1 MMESVVENI
10 AVIIPSRGRPEEL
23 AETLSSIQRQTVIPQ
38 EIILSVTSEQD
49 VSPDVLQADNVA
61 LCIGEEGGAAQRNRA
76 IRALH
81 QGIEIVIFLDD
92 DVELAPNYIEVI
104 RSVFAQRPD
113 LVGLNGNVL
122 VNGGVDRLRARQIV
136 EEHFRS
142 TLECNS
148 NSQLYPGAHG
158 LHGCCMSIRRSLFDH
173 IQFDERL
180 KSYSWL
186 EDADIGKRAHRYG
199 TIGFCPDACLVHLG
213 SRRGRDSARKF
224 GFAQIMNPVYL
235 ANTGVFRW
243 RETVVRHLIKSIAA
257 NVAGVILCDRE
268 VDRRGRLYGNAVAL
282 GMICRGRIRPEDILR
297 IRD

>member
-1 MMESVVENI
+1 MESAVDNI

-23 AETLSSIQRQTVIPQ
+23 AETLFSIQRQTVISQ
-38 EIILSVTSEQD
+38 DIILAVTSEQD
-49 VSPDVLQADNVA
+49 VSPDVLQADNVT
-61 LCIGEEGGAAQRNRA
+61 LCIGEAGGTAKRNRA

-81 QGIEIVIFLDD
+81 EGIEIVIFLDD
-92 DVELAPNYIEVI
+92 DVELTRNYVEVV

-122 VNGGVDRLRARQIV
+122 ANGGVDRLRARQII
-136 EEHFRS
+136 EQHSRS
-142 TLECNS
+142 TPEGNS
-148 NSQLYPGAHG
+148 ILQLYPGTHG
-158 LHGCCMSIRRSLFDH
+158 LYGCCMSVRRSLFDH

-199 TIGFCPDACLVHLG
+199 TIGFCPDACLVRLG

-235 ANTGVFRW
+235 ASTGVFRW
-243 RETVVRHLIKSIAA
+243 RETLVHHLSRNAEITVRSL
-257 NVAGVILCDRE
+257 AGRSSV
-268 VDRRGRLYGNAVAL
+268 G
-282 GMICRGRIRPEDILR
+282 
-297 IRD
+297 